1 MMMIALYVVLVLS
14 VVAVLGV
21 SAAVFVRIRKRM
33 KSKLSSEETQQIK
46 AARDREAGRV
56 IEMRKSER

>member
-21 SAAVFVRIRKRM
+21 SAAAFFRIRKRM

-46 AARDREAGRV
+46 AARDRDAGRV

>member
-1 MMMIALYVVLVLS
+1 
-14 VVAVLGV
+14 
-21 SAAVFVRIRKRM
+21 M

-46 AARDREAGRV
+46 AARDRESARV